1 MGKRKIEIK
10 KISDKKTLKVTCSK
24 RRKGLF
30 RKADDF
36 CSKTGAHIAIITFSP
51 GDKPFTF
58 GHPSVE
64 SIIDRY
70 ELCAQN
76 SNDNEI
82 LDEDLDLEASQERR
96 EEVGLSEKENESL
109 EREEVYMSDDEKEL
123 LEGMGLNDL
132 KQYARWVEDERNKLI
147 WKIENRKRG
156 DSCTVDWL
164 GMIKG
169 STTVDLKRFG
179 TNMREEMDLEE
190 MKRRESCTKDFLSM
204 L

>member
-36 CSKTGAHIAIITFSP
+36 CSKTGAHIAIITFS
-51 GDKPFTF
+51 GF
-58 GHPSVE
+58 
-64 SIIDRY
+64 
-70 ELCAQN
+70 N
-76 SNDNEI
+76 
-82 LDEDLDLEASQERR
+82 LEASQERR

-132 KQYARWVEDERNKLI
+132 KQYALWVEDQRNKLI

-156 DSCTVDWL
+156 ESCTVDWL

-169 STTVDLKRFG
+169 STSVDLKRFG
-179 TNMREEMDLEE
+179 TNMREDGPRRDEE
-190 MKRRESCTKDFLSM
+190 ERIMHEGLFEYVMMTIIRTFSNVVFRTIV
-204 L
+204 